1 MRISFF
7 PTLLPDETLHSQLSR
22 FHLLSGHNDVR
33 TTLDLFYGS
42 HTHLATSLLPSHLDE
57 LVSRIPGFLGITQSQ
72 LIECATLLPYYR
84 PFISLAQLARY
95 LQLSSGPQA
104 GALKIGMGMAASR
117 LGGAN
122 PFRLCT
128 KCVAADVS
136 EAGVAYWHRAH
147 QLPGVYVCARH
158 EQSLMQPDSFFR
170 HRARLSLFLPA
181 LALASTACATVPAA
195 SSHLIALT
203 RIANLSGDLLASGMR
218 PVHPSQLQ
226 ALYLN
231 RAERLGWISKGLR
244 LRVPTIVTAV
254 ERLAQTLPDD
264 DDFAFM
270 KTAGS
275 QCAQWA
281 LQLLRKHRVCIPPLR
296 HLALFLLLEMD
307 WRCLEDWIACPRPQA
322 SARAPAPD
330 PDEST
335 GGGETAAEQEAL
347 KALARGE
354 CTLTEAS
361 RRAGLSV
368 TTLGTRARR
377 ESIALNLK
385 PKTLTPNRVAELE
398 QSLASGVSL
407 DALAATSGVSL
418 VSLYRLLRARPKLAQ
433 QRASLLQVRE
443 VAKRRARYLEDARVK
458 GGRRSPD
465 YAWLYRHD
473 RQFLLE
479 ALKACPVKRALKPR
493 IDWEERDKQFSLLIE
508 ASIDRLLNINPPA
521 RLTKTRLSVS
531 TGRAA
536 VVQKSL
542 ARLPLTN
549 AALCRYEESLSAFL
563 TRRSIVSS
571 ATYGPV
577 FRHLC

>member
-7 PTLLPDETLHSQLSR
+7 PALLPDETLHSQLSR

-42 HTHLATSLLPSHLDE
+42 HTHLATSLLPSHLDD
-57 LVSRIPGFLGITQSQ
+57 LVNRLPGFLGITQSQ
-72 LIECATLLPYYR
+72 LLQRATLLPYYR
-84 PFISLAQLARY
+84 PFISHAQLARC
-95 LQLSSGPQA
+95 LKLSGGSQA
-104 GALKIGMGMAASR
+104 GGLKIGMGMAASR

-128 KCVAADVS
+128 SCVAVDVS
-136 EAGVAYWHRAH
+136 EAGVAYWHRMH

-158 EQSLMQPDSFFR
+158 GLRLMQPDSFFR

-181 LALASTACATVPAA
+181 LALASTACAAVPVA
-195 SSHLIALT
+195 SSHLTGLG
-203 RIANLSGDLLASGMR
+203 RIADLSVNLLASGMR
-218 PVHPSQLQ
+218 PVHPARLQ
-226 ALYLN
+226 ALYLD
-231 RAERLGWISKGLR
+231 RAERLGWTSKGLR
-244 LRVPTIVTAV
+244 LRIPIIRTAV
-254 ERLAQTLPDD
+254 EQFAPTLPDD

-270 KTAGS
+270 RTGP

-281 LQLLRKHRVCIPPLR
+281 LQLLRKQRVCVPPLR

-307 WRCLEDWIACPRPQA
+307 WRCLEDWIAGPRPRA
-322 SARAPAPD
+322 SVSAPAPD
-330 PDEST
+330 PDET
-335 GGGETAAEQEAL
+335 AADGGTAAEREAL
-347 KALARGE
+347 TALARGE

-368 TTLGTRARR
+368 TTLGVRAQR
-377 ESIALNLK
+377 ESITLNLR
-385 PKTLTPNRVAELE
+385 PKMLTPERIAELE
-398 QSLASGVSL
+398 QSLASGVRL
-407 DALAATSGVSL
+407 AALAATSGVSQI
-418 VSLYRLLRARPKLAQ
+418 SLYRLLRARPNLAQ
-433 QRASLLQVRE
+433 QRTSLLQVQE
-443 VAKRRARYLEDARVK
+443 VAKRRDRYLKDARVK

-493 IDWEERDKQFSLLIE
+493 IDWEKRDKQFSLLIE
-508 ASIDRLLNINPPA
+508 ASIDRLLHIKPPA
-521 RLTKTRLSVS
+521 RLTKTRLAVA

-542 ARLPLTN
+542 ARLPLTK

-563 TRRSIVSS
+563 ARRSS
-571 ATYGPV
+571 
-577 FRHLC
+577 